1 MYLGLYYTCLCLHIC
16 MYLYIYGDDGFGT
29 NKSFRKKKKIH
40 LPFLSGLYC
49 ICIYMCLMRIYCE
62 SLCIYIHITYTR
74 ENSDY
79 IEDDNEDVFMINIYT
94 YVCLYPS
101 IWLSRQIWFV
111 YMFIIMVIGERI
123 SMTLRTM
130 TMMIYSCK
138 VAGHQKLRIKGMHLF
153 KYVFYVHVYV
163 FIYMYI
169 YVHIYIHIYVCVY
182 DVFMESSDSLNFK
195 NKRYLLYKWIRVYVF
210 MCLIY

>member
-1 MYLGLYYTCLCLHIC
+1 MMVLGRNRPVAKRNKVVTLQGIYYIYVYIHNYMYLGLYYTCLCLHIC

-101 IWLSRQIWFV
+101 I
-111 YMFIIMVIGERI
+111 
-123 SMTLRTM
+123 
-130 TMMIYSCK
+130 
-138 VAGHQKLRIKGMHLF
+138 
-153 KYVFYVHVYV
+153 
-163 FIYMYI
+163 
-169 YVHIYIHIYVCVY
+169 
-182 DVFMESSDSLNFK
+182 
-195 NKRYLLYKWIRVYVF
+195 
-210 MCLIY
+210 